1 MTLRRKI
8 LAGYGLACLL
18 LALVVAWA
26 IANLVALGKATAS
39 ILRENYRSILAA
51 DGMAGALD
59 RLDSGALLVLA
70 GDPDGGQARFREG
83 EALFFSWLARAEDN
97 ITIEGEAEL
106 VRAIRSDF
114 EAYRTALL
122 ASVEGGRKTEI
133 RMWTA
138 YRETLRPLYRK
149 TREGCGRLRVL
160 NENVMYAARDAA
172 GLRARKAIWST
183 ALVAASAL
191 VSALVFSLVFA
202 DRIARPLGRLMEA
215 SRRISGG
222 DYTVEVP
229 KDTGDEL
236 GRLAGEFNEMARR
249 LSAYRETDVDRLI
262 AEKNKS
268 EAILSS
274 IEDGLVVFDPEG
286 RVTALNPT
294 ARRLLALEF
303 AETATLRLE
312 DVLPEDPARDY
323 VRRTLESGTRPD
335 VPEERRILRLPAGDG
350 EAIHCLYSVFA
361 VRGRDRN
368 LSGIVLLLRDVTRLK
383 DLERLK
389 EEFVMAAS
397 HELRTPLTSL
407 GMSVELLRERAGP
420 GLPDGDRELLA
431 TAHEEVQRMKALVS
445 DLLDLSRMEAGRI
458 EMEIESV
465 SVRDMFERVESVFR
479 NQAKMKDVRL
489 RVLGP
494 EGELRVR
501 ADPGKAAWVLTNLV
515 SNALRYVEPGGHV
528 DLFAQR
534 IGPLAYLSVRDDGTG
549 IPVESQARIFEK
561 FTRIR
566 EGGTGGSGLGLA
578 ISKEI
583 VRAHGG
589 AIWVESPS
597 GGRGSTFTFTLPAE

>member
-8 LAGYGLACLL
+8 LVGYGLACLL
-18 LALVVAWA
+18 LALVVSWA
-26 IANLVALGKATAS
+26 VVNLVSLGKATAS
-39 ILRENYRSILAA
+39 ILSENYRSILAA
-51 DGMAGALD
+51 DGMTEALD
-59 RLDSGALLVLA
+59 RQDSGALLALA
-70 GDPDGGQARFREG
+70 GDPDGGLARFQEG
-83 EALFFSWLARAEDN
+83 EALFFAWLTRAEDN
-97 ITIEGEAEL
+97 ITIQGEAEI
-106 VRAIRSDF
+106 VRAIRSGF
-114 EAYRTALL
+114 ETYRKEFPS
-122 ASVEGGRKTEI
+122 SVDEGGG
-133 RMWTA
+133 A
-138 YRETLRPLYRK
+138 YAGMRATYLETLLPLYLNTK
-149 TREGCGRLRVL
+149 EECGRLREL
-160 NENVMYAARDAA
+160 NEKVMYAARDAA

-183 ALVAASAL
+183 ALVASSAL
-191 VSALVFSLVFA
+191 VSALAFSLVFA
-202 DRIARPLGRLMEA
+202 DRISRPLVRLMEA
-215 SRRISGG
+215 SRRISAG
-222 DYTVEVP
+222 DYSVEVTT
-229 KDTGDEL
+229 DTGDEL
-236 GRLAGEFNEMARR
+236 GRLAGEFNQMAKR
-249 LSAYRETDVDRLI
+249 LSTYRETDVDRLI

-303 AETATLRLE
+303 ADTATLRLE

-335 VPEERRILRLPAGDG
+335 VPEEQRILRFPAGGD
-350 EAIHCLYSVFA
+350 AVYCLYSVFA
-361 VRGRDRN
+361 VRGRDRD

-407 GMSVELLRERAGP
+407 GMSVDLLRERAGD

-465 SVRDMFERVESVFR
+465 PVRDMFERVESVFK

-494 EGELRVR
+494 EGDLRVR

-597 GGRGSTFTFTLPAE
+597 GGRGSTFTFTLPAQ